1 MPNNNHQFSEEAPRE
16 KNETHEV
23 LEKGD
28 DVGVDKVH
36 SSRDFEVF
44 VVDAV
49 GHSSGFCH
57 WSLSEILYLSFEGYR
72 NSQVQSVFGG
82 GDVVPG

>member
-1 MPNNNHQFSEEAPRE
+1 M
-16 KNETHEV
+16 HEV
-23 LEKGD
+23 LKKGD
-28 DVGVDKVH
+28 DVGVDEVH
-36 SSRDFEVF
+36 MSRDFEVF

-57 WSLSEILYLSFEGYR
+57 WSLPEIPYLFFEGSR
-72 NSQVQSVFGG
+72 NSQIQSVFGG

>member
-1 MPNNNHQFSEEAPRE
+1 MKSMPDNNHQFSEEAQGE
-16 KNETHEV
+16 QNETHEV

-28 DVGVDKVH
+28 DVEVDEVH
-36 SSRDFEVF
+36 TSGDFEMV

-57 WSLSEILYLSFEGYR
+57 WSLPEIPYLSFEGYR
-72 NSQVQSVFGG
+72 NSQI
-82 GDVVPG
+82 